1 MPNTKSKK
9 ASSSLMDKD
18 LLLSAFRL
26 MTTAKTLAEKYEA
39 NKEITSKY
47 VHATSRGHEA
57 IQLALGM
64 QLNPQDWVSPYYRD
78 DSILLGIGIIFLK
91 NPKN

>member
-9 ASSSLMDKD
+9 TSSSLMDKD

-78 DSILLGIGIIFLK
+78 DSIL
-91 NPKN
+91 